1 MAEKVLSI
9 EISPHITKVVETERK
24 SMKVVHGA
32 FYFETP
38 EDTYENGTV
47 KSNPQF
53 KLRLDKGLKDNGI
66 KTKKAIFII
75 QATNIGN
82 KEEVMPKMKE
92 AKIREYIDTNA
103 STFFPNGGESFK
115 FTYRNNGVDEEGKM
129 RAQLFAIPKNIIKS
143 YEDLSRAC
151 GLTLVDIEVVENG
164 LAKIIRESYPNGTI
178 INIDV
183 ESICTYLTIVKSG
196 DIVLQRMIPF
206 GIDEALTALKE
217 ADSFGPDLSYDK
229 VFEETTKKD
238 TFYKRLD
245 NDDLEEDDIKDVAT
259 EEVRFVI
266 GNLTRFIDYYM
277 SQHAEEK
284 IDKVIVSGLAT
295 YCKGFPILLA
305 NELNRELVLADST
318 IIREVANKKGV
329 KNLGIYLSA
338 ISAAAN
344 ADNSVVES
352 GKKSGKKLE
361 FGKSSLV
368 RADDDFTVAKKV
380 FIIAVIIALLMVIIG
395 FGLKI
400 YFDNKTDD
408 LKSQINSYKDAK
420 EINEKMQS
428 AKANYDK
435 AMAVDKLSTVAN
447 DKFLNLISELESNLP
462 SDVVVTSIDA
472 DSDAVVVEIE
482 SNSKQSIASLLSS
495 FRTFNSVNIADTID
509 IKSTT
514 NDAGITQY
522 SAAIKCEYKPDES
535 STATAGNSTAS
546 NSTTGNS
553 TASGS
558 NATNSSSNSSGSNSS
573 ANRTN

>member
-9 EISPHITKVVETERK
+9 EISPHLTKVVETERK

-53 KLRLDKGLKDNGI
+53 KLRLDKGLKENGI

-115 FTYRNNGVDEEGKM
+115 FTYRNNGTDEEGKM

-143 YEDLSRAC
+143 YEDLARAC
-151 GLTLVDIEVVENG
+151 GLNLVDIEVVENG

-178 INIDV
+178 ISIDV

-217 ADSFGPDLSYDK
+217 ADSLGMGLSYDK
-229 VFEETTKKD
+229 VFEETTKRD
-238 TFYKRLD
+238 VFYKRLEGD
-245 NDDLEEDDIKDVAT
+245 GLEEDDIKDVAT

-295 YCKGFPILLA
+295 YCKGFPVLLA

-338 ISAAAN
+338 IAAAAN
-344 ADNSVVES
+344 ADNSVVS
-352 GKKSGKKLE
+352 AGRKDKKLE

-368 RADDDFTVAKKV
+368 RADDDFTLAKKV
-380 FIIAVIIALLMVIIG
+380 FIIAVIIALVLALAGI
-395 FGLKI
+395 GLKI
-400 YFDNKTDD
+400 YFDHTVDD
-408 LKSQINSYKDAK
+408 LKSQISSYKDAK
-420 EINEKMQS
+420 EINDKMQT

-447 DKFLNLISELESNLP
+447 DKFLNLISELEANLP

-472 DSDAVVVEIE
+472 DSDSVVVEVQ

-495 FRTFNSVNIADTID
+495 IRTFNSVNIGDTID
-509 IKSTT
+509 IMSAT
-514 NDAGITQY
+514 NDVGVTQY
-522 SAAIKCEYKPDES
+522 SSSIKCEYKSDDDTSSSATASSSS
-535 STATAGNSTAS
+535 STTS
-546 NSTTGNS
+546 NSTNS
-553 TASGS
+553 TS
-558 NATNSSSNSSGSNSS
+558 NSTNSSSNSSSSS
-573 ANRTN
+573 ANKTN

>member
-9 EISPHITKVVETERK
+9 EISPHLTKVVETERK

-53 KLRLDKGLKDNGI
+53 KLRLDKGLKENGI

-115 FTYRNNGVDEEGKM
+115 FTYRNNGTDEEGKM

-143 YEDLSRAC
+143 YEDLARAC

-178 INIDV
+178 ISIDV

-206 GIDEALTALKE
+206 GIDEALTALKD
-217 ADSFGPDLSYDK
+217 ADSLGMGLSYDK
-229 VFEETTKKD
+229 VFEETTKRD
-238 TFYKRLD
+238 VFYKRLEGD
-245 NDDLEEDDIKDVAT
+245 GLEEDDIKDVAT

-295 YCKGFPILLA
+295 YCKGFPVLLA

-338 ISAAAN
+338 IAAAAN
-344 ADNSVVES
+344 ADNSVVS
-352 GKKSGKKLE
+352 AGRKDKKLE

-368 RADDDFTVAKKV
+368 RADDDFTIAKKV
-380 FIIAVIIALLMVIIG
+380 FIIAVIVALVLALAGI
-395 FGLKI
+395 GLKI
-400 YFDNKTDD
+400 YFDHTVDD
-408 LKSQINSYKDAK
+408 LKSQISSYKDAK
-420 EINEKMQS
+420 EINDKMQT

-447 DKFLNLISELESNLP
+447 DKFLNLISELEANLP

-472 DSDAVVVEIE
+472 DSDSVVVEVQ

-495 FRTFNSVNIADTID
+495 IRTFNSVNIGDTID
-509 IKSTT
+509 IMSAT
-514 NDAGITQY
+514 NDVGVTQY
-522 SAAIKCEYKPDES
+522 SSSIKCVYKSDETS
-535 STATAGNSTAS
+535 SASASSSGTTAS
-546 NSTTGNS
+546 NSTASTSNS
-553 TASGS
+553 
-558 NATNSSSNSSGSNSS
+558 TNSSSNSSSSSSSS
-573 ANRTN
+573 ANKTN

>member
-9 EISPHITKVVETERK
+9 EISPHLTKVVETERK

-53 KLRLDKGLKDNGI
+53 KLRLDKGLKENGI

-115 FTYRNNGVDEEGKM
+115 FTYRNNGTDEEGKM

-143 YEDLSRAC
+143 YEDLARAC

-178 INIDV
+178 ISIDV

-217 ADSFGPDLSYDK
+217 ADSLGMGLSYDK
-229 VFEETTKKD
+229 VFEETTKRD
-238 TFYKRLD
+238 VFYKRLEGD
-245 NDDLEEDDIKDVAT
+245 GLEEDDIKDVAT

-295 YCKGFPILLA
+295 YCKGFPVLLA

-338 ISAAAN
+338 IAAAAN
-344 ADNSVVES
+344 ADNSVVS
-352 GKKSGKKLE
+352 AGRKDKKLE

-368 RADDDFTVAKKV
+368 RADDDFTIAKKV
-380 FIIAVIIALLMVIIG
+380 FIIAVIVALVLALAGI
-395 FGLKI
+395 GLKI
-400 YFDNKTDD
+400 YFDHTVDD
-408 LKSQINSYKDAK
+408 LKSQISSYKDAK
-420 EINEKMQS
+420 EINDKMQT

-447 DKFLNLISELESNLP
+447 DKFLNLISELEANLP

-472 DSDAVVVEIE
+472 DSDSVVVEVQ

-495 FRTFNSVNIADTID
+495 IRTFNSVNIGDTID
-509 IKSTT
+509 IMSAT
-514 NDAGITQY
+514 NDVGVTQY
-522 SAAIKCEYKPDES
+522 SSSIKCEYKSDDDTS
-535 STATAGNSTAS
+535 SSATASSSGSTTS
-546 NSTTGNS
+546 NSTNS
-553 TASGS
+553 TS
-558 NATNSSSNSSGSNSS
+558 NSTNSSSNSSSSSSSS
-573 ANRTN
+573 ANKTN

>member
-9 EISPHITKVVETERK
+9 EISPHLTKVVETERK

-53 KLRLDKGLKDNGI
+53 KLRLDKGLKENGI

-103 STFFPNGGESFK
+103 STFFPNGGDSFK
-115 FTYRNNGVDEEGKM
+115 FTYRNNGTDEEGKM

-143 YEDLSRAC
+143 YEDLARAC

-178 INIDV
+178 ISIDV

-217 ADSFGPDLSYDK
+217 ADSLGMGLSYDK
-229 VFEETTKKD
+229 VFEETTKRD
-238 TFYKRLD
+238 VFYKRLEGD
-245 NDDLEEDDIKDVAT
+245 GLEEDDIKDVAT

-277 SQHAEEK
+277 SQHTEEK

-338 ISAAAN
+338 IAAAAN
-344 ADNSVVES
+344 ADNSVVS
-352 GKKSGKKLE
+352 AGKKDKKLE

-368 RADDDFTVAKKV
+368 RADDDFTLAKKV
-380 FIIAVIIALLMVIIG
+380 FIIAVIIALLLALAGI
-395 FGLKI
+395 GLKI
-400 YFDNKTDD
+400 YFDHTIDD
-408 LKSQINSYKDAK
+408 LKSQISSYKDAK
-420 EINEKMQS
+420 EINDKMQT

-447 DKFLNLISELESNLP
+447 DKFLNLISELEANLP

-472 DSDAVVVEIE
+472 DSDSVVVEVQ

-495 FRTFNSVNIADTID
+495 IRTFNSVNIGDTID
-509 IKSTT
+509 IMSAT
-514 NDAGITQY
+514 NDVGVTQY
-522 SAAIKCEYKPDES
+522 SSSIKCEYKSDDDNSSSATASSSS
-535 STATAGNSTAS
+535 STTS
-546 NSTTGNS
+546 NSTNS
-553 TASGS
+553 TS
-558 NATNSSSNSSGSNSS
+558 NSTNSSSNSSSSSSSS
-573 ANRTN
+573 ANKTN